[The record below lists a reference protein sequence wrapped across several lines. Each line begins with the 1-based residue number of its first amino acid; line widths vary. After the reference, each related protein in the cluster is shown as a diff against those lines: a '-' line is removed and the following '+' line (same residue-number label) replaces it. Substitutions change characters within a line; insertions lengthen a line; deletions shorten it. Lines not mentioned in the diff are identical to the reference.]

1 MLTEKKRSRKSQD
14 IEELSAFS
22 DDTIG
27 MCDNGKL
34 FSGIFRRKC
43 WKIFFVLSN
52 QDPSGHDCINTQ
64 RAQDP
69 GRLSARNHRNS
80 LSGQECGT
88 MIGRTFF
95 CIVTGEQPKTGRS
108 GSYSNLIATR
118 DRDQGARAFRKICLF
133 SIPGRKF
140 RYLIGARKKYKN
152 AKLDKTLPK
161 LCQKYILC
169 LFFVMG

>member
-1 MLTEKKRSRKSQD
+1 MENSFPGSSGGNAGRSFLFFLIR
-14 IEELSAFS
+14 ILP
-22 DDTIG
+22 G
-27 MCDNGKL
+27 MTAL
-34 FSGIFRRKC
+34 I
-43 WKIFFVLSN
+43 
-52 QDPSGHDCINTQ
+52 PS
-64 RAQDP
+64 AQDP

-95 CIVTGEQPKTGRS
+95 CIVTGEQPETGRS
-108 GSYSNLIATR
+108 GSYSNLMATR
-118 DRDQGARAFRKICLF
+118 SRDQGARAFRKICLF

-161 LCQKYILC
+161 LCQKCILC
-169 LFFVMG
+169 LFSVVG